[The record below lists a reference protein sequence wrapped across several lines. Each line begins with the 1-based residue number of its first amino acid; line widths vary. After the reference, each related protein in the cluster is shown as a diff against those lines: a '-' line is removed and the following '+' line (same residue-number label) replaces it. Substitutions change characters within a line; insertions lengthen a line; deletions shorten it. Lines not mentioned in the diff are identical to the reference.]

1 MRYYFSKEDCN
12 ELQEEIT
19 NIRKRV
25 KEIGQEMGASCR
37 EGAETFHDNFAFEDG
52 ERQQQILTK
61 RYIELRRVFENAI
74 VVKKVDQKEKV
85 AFGNIVKYKDLNSNE
100 EKIVEIGSYMILR
113 KYRGNLI
120 SYNSPLGKLLLGAEE
135 GEIKKG
141 KIAGKINEIEILN
154 IL

>member
-1 MRYYFSKEDCN
+1 MRYYFSKEDYN

-25 KEIGQEMGASCR
+25 KEIGQEMGASCQ

-74 VVKKVDQKEKV
+74 VVKKIDQKEKV

-120 SYNSPLGKLLLGAEE
+120 SYNSPLGELLLGLEE